1 MPVRNFRYIGNKQ
14 SKSLSDGS
22 GVAELYDI
30 YANRLG
36 GVSNYPHTLYVTS
49 NYDSI
54 SSLIE
59 GDRFGPTF
67 TLEGYYVQ
75 ETFTLSIS
83 SGTAYFRD
91 STGGNSTPTVNAST
105 GTASIAFST
114 TTFTLAS
121 GFAASGAG
129 NTFTMRLTGSI
140 SGIVWEKTFNITQGT
155 YDLTF
160 NSSSYNEGS
169 STACTLT
176 YSGAPPSETIYY
188 GFSPYGNVG
197 GTGIT
202 TADVSSTVTG
212 SFTSSSTGSGTRNI
226 TGPTM
231 VNDFLTEGAET
242 LQCRVSH
249 YNLSSLSSYY
259 LDFANVT
266 INDTSLTPSA
276 SVTASTTS
284 VNEGSTVTFTVTM
297 TNYSSGSVNYDFTLS
312 ADAESSDISPSSG
325 SISISSS
332 TGSVVITAVADGYTE
347 SGQTETFQLNILS
360 PADGTT
366 VIGSSPVV
374 TINDTSTGTAEP
386 AGIGSDLP
394 TINSTLSSY
403 TESTAVSTVVS
414 ALSGLG
420 YTTLAVI
427 GYSNCAESLSGTN
440 SSLTGFG
447 FRYDLWNSSTNY
459 MDLSGGFTNS
469 TLNGYPYLAY
479 AGFNANTFYGTAVA
493 MYRDYTSATT
503 LLKNLWYP
511 NQDRELY
518 THVRNANG
526 TTVEDTSGNTS
537 TIYSDNQQPTT
548 NGYYQTGRFSLDD
561 GSWGFRNGLTR
572 LDGNGGPYLNQSSS
586 NAYGCENPNAGDTSA
601 NDFFWGSVAVS
612 TTYKFYVFTKF

>member
-14 SKSLSDGS
+14 TKSVSDGS

-30 YANRLG
+30 YANRRG
-36 GVSNYPHTLYVTS
+36 GANKYPHTLYVTS

-67 TLEGYYVQ
+67 DLEGYYVQ
-75 ETFTLSIS
+75 QTFTVSIS

-91 STGGNSTPTVNAST
+91 STGSSSAPSVNTST

-114 TTFTLAS
+114 LTFTLAS
-121 GFAASGAG
+121 GQSASGAG

-169 STACTLT
+169 STSCTLT
-176 YSGAPPSETIYY
+176 YSGAPASELIYY
-188 GFSPYGNVG
+188 GFSPYTYVS

-212 SFTSSSTGSGTRNI
+212 SFTSSSTGSGTVNI
-226 TGPTM
+226 NGPTM
-231 VNDFLTEGAET
+231 VNDFITEGAET

-249 YNLSSLSSYY
+249 YNLASLSSYY

-266 INDTSLTPSA
+266 INDTSQTPSA

-284 VNEGSTVTFTVTM
+284 VNEGSSVTFTVTM
-297 TNYSSGSVNYDFTLS
+297 TNYSSGSVDYNITLS
-312 ADAESSDISPSSG
+312 ADAELTDITPTSG

-332 TGSVVITAVADGYTE
+332 TGSVSITAVADGYTE

-360 PADGTT
+360 PGDGTT

-394 TINSTLSSY
+394 TINTTLSSY
-403 TESTAVSTVVS
+403 TQSTAVSTVVS

-420 YTTLAVI
+420 YTTIAVI
-427 GYSNCAESLSGTN
+427 GYNAVAEALTGTN

-447 FRYDLWNSSTNY
+447 FRYDLWDSTTNY
-459 MDLSGGFTNS
+459 MDLSDGFSNS

-537 TIYSDNQQPTT
+537 TIYSDNQQPNT
-548 NGYYQTGRFSLDD
+548 NGYNLTTRFSVDD
-561 GSWGFRNGLTR
+561 GSWGFVNGTTR
-572 LDGNGGPYLNQSSS
+572 LDGNGGPYHSQSTT
-586 NAYGCENPNAGDTSA
+586 NAYGCANQNAGDSA
-601 NDFFWGSVAVS
+601 ANTFYWAGSASS

>member
-1 MPVRNFRYIGNKQ
+1 MPVRNFRYIGDKQ
-14 SKSLSDGS
+14 LKSISDGS

-36 GVSNYPHTLYVTS
+36 GNVNYPHTLYVTS
-49 NYDSI
+49 NYDSV

-59 GDRFGPTF
+59 GDRFGPAF
-67 TLEGYYVQ
+67 TLEGYYIQ
-75 ETFTLSIS
+75 ETFTVSIS
-83 SGTAYFRD
+83 SGTGYFRD
-91 STGGNSTPTVNAST
+91 STGGSSAPTVNTST
-105 GTASIAFST
+105 GTNNINFSSV
-114 TTFTLAS
+114 TFTLAS
-121 GFAASGAG
+121 GSSATGAG

-188 GFSPYGNVG
+188 AFSPYSSVSGSL
-197 GTGIT
+197 TSS
-202 TADVSSTVTG
+202 DVSSTVSG

-226 TGPTM
+226 IGPTLT
-231 VNDFLTEGAET
+231 NDFLTEGAET

-266 INDTSLTPSA
+266 VNDTSLTPSA
-276 SVTASTTS
+276 SVTASATS

-297 TNYSSGSVNYDFTLS
+297 TNYSSGSVDYNFTLS
-312 ADAESSDISPSSG
+312 ADAEASDISPSSG

-386 AGIGSDLP
+386 AGIGTDLP

-403 TESTAVSTVVS
+403 TQSTLTSTVVS

-420 YTTLAVI
+420 YTTIAVI
-427 GYSNCAESLSGTN
+427 GYSNVAESLVGTN

-447 FRYDLWNSSTNY
+447 FRYDLWDSSTNY

-537 TIYSDNQQPTT
+537 TIYSDNQQPNT
-548 NGYYQTGRFSLDD
+548 NGYNLTSRFSRDD

-572 LDGNGGPYLNQSSS
+572 LDGNGGPYLSQGSS
-586 NAYGCENPNAGDTSA
+586 NAYGCENPNAGDTAA
-601 NDFFWGSVAVS
+601 NDFYWGSLSVS
-612 TTYKFYVFTKF
+612 TNYKFYVFTKF